1 MKHIAVYEKFQD
13 FSPLIESEQSKN
25 SMQALQMATKAM
37 ENAGAKSDP
46 AISKAIVD
54 CIKSGRFTHLAV
66 LTTGAGTFALGALTA
81 CFVSGVGAGPAM
93 LVMACGAILV
103 TLEGFATRDG
113 SGAGSVTL
121 EIESLIS
128 CLQKK
133 GVI

>member
-1 MKHIAVYEKFQD
+1 MKHIAVYEKFED

-37 ENAGAKSDP
+37 ENAGAKADP

-66 LTTGAGTFALGALTA
+66 LTTGTGTFALGALTVCLA
-81 CFVSGVGAGPAM
+81 SGVGTGPAI
-93 LVMACGAILV
+93 LVMACGAILM
-103 TLEGFATRDG
+103 TIEGLLTTSG
-113 SGAGSVTL
+113 SGAGSVTD
-121 EIESLIS
+121 EIESLVS
-128 CLQKK
+128 CLGKK